1 MENYFAVKLKFFG
14 MSKKRVVNVDD
25 SWGKRIIE
33 MYFDCVI
40 YVKDSDVQV
49 CVKNIKF
56 FVNKN

>member
-1 MENYFAVKLKFFG
+1 MENYFVVKLKFFG

-40 YVKDSDVQV
+40 YVKDSDV
-49 CVKNIKF
+49 
-56 FVNKN
+56 